1 MSSSAAII
9 GAVISFT
16 GLAIFF
22 SMTKK
27 YRFRAIDYD
36 TSNVDVAYL
45 NEDNAHYYNT
55 LYDEKYND
63 LKTKSKYE
71 IYLKSIIYKFNLEQ
85 LLKHFEDRKK
95 IAEIYFE
102 SLSPD
107 EKIRNAKF
115 LVNEPEE
122 IYYSEN
128 NDDDLQGPNDNE
140 ILKMLKHLKFESLNP
155 IFMETF
161 FQGLSQKKLSFDL
174 QLTIDTL
181 KERKRIRQN
190 LKNRVFNDINL

>member
-27 YRFRAIDYD
+27 YTFRAIDYD

-71 IYLKSIIYKFNLEQ
+71 IYLKNIIYKFNLEQ

-122 IYYSEN
+122 IYDAFE
-128 NDDDLQGPNDNE
+128 GPNDNE

-155 IFMETF
+155 TFIETF